1 MPGFLQQAL
10 VPAKIFNMQFY
21 QMIKEAAV
29 LSMAAVLLAL
39 TVNFLSPVGIPLD
52 RYYKPPVDSS
62 FSTSADPSL
71 PVVSSPFKIM
81 SVSEVKQMV
90 DSGEGFLV
98 DARPIKQYKSGHI
111 PGACP
116 LPLYQMDEYLDSF
129 FSAVTSPVP
138 IVTYCSSLTC
148 EDSYLLAKELAD
160 MGYEDIRI
168 FAGGM
173 DAWGEKGYNIVA
185 PKE

>member
-1 MPGFLQQAL
+1 MH
-10 VPAKIFNMQFY
+10 FY
-21 QMIKEAAV
+21 QMIKEAAI
-29 LSMAAVLLAL
+29 LSVAAVLLAL
-39 TVNFLSPVGIPLD
+39 VVNFLSPVGIPLD
-52 RYYKPPVDSS
+52 RYYKPPVDPS
-62 FSTSADPSL
+62 FSADPSL

-90 DSGEGFLV
+90 DSGEGVLV
-98 DARPIKQYKSGHI
+98 DARPVKQYRAGHI

-129 FSAVTSPVP
+129 FSAVSSLVP
-138 IVTYCSSLTC
+138 IATYCSSLTC

-173 DAWGEKGYNIVA
+173 AAWEEKGYNIVV
-185 PKE
+185 PK